1 MLRFPVKVNQTVAMM
16 EAVPSDAA
24 WSVTFARGDVVVGMS
39 AKALVVES

>member
-24 WSVTFARGDVVVGMS
+24 WSVSFARGDVFVGVS
-39 AKALVVES
+39 VKALVVKQ